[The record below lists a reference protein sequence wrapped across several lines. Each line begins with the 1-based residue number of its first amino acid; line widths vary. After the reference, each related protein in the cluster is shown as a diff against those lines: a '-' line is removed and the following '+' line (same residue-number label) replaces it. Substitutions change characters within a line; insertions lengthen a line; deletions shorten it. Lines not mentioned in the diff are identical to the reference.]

1 MRKLVVL
8 FAIALAVAF
17 ATSAYAEVQNV
28 KVGGDIRIRPLYQN
42 DITTL
47 NSSDDDDDYGFIEQ
61 RTRVIV
67 EADLTDNVAVAAT
80 IEAES
85 QWGLPENV
93 FSAIPGIDVRKEWE
107 AGFSEA
113 WVQLSELYYSPLTVK
128 IGRQYLHYGTGFVI
142 SSKEYE
148 NNFDA
153 VRAILNFDPWT
164 IDIVYSKLIETDGY
178 SPLAAAI
185 GLTADDIL
193 NANNDIDLWGGNV
206 RYTADTWTVEGY
218 VWGQRDRGYEIW
230 SFEEV
235 SSESVDPMTGF
246 EFTDIS
252 MQDVL
257 VSKPNLKPI
266 IFGIRGDITPIEN
279 LDLWGEVAYETGDI
293 GDQDLGAFG
302 ADVGA
307 TYTFADVAWRP
318 TLGAGWTFGQ
328 GDDTDA
334 DFYEFYEYNYYGY
347 AYSPEVSN
355 IHILNA
361 NLMVEP
367 VEKLALILDYYH
379 YIQDEE
385 KVQVMGDPTQDNGG
399 VMAATNG
406 TDKTLGNELDL
417 IAEYDY
423 TEDVSTQ
430 LYLAWF
436 WPGDAYDS
444 PADDDAYEIRG
455 EIIVSF

>member
-1 MRKLVVL
+1 MKKLVVL
-8 FAIALAVAF
+8 FAFALLIAFTTGAI
-17 ATSAYAEVQNV
+17 AEVQNV

-42 DITTL
+42 NITTL
-47 NSSDDDDDYGFIEQ
+47 NSSNNQDDYGYIEQ

-85 QWGLPENV
+85 GWGRPETV
-93 FSAIPGIDVRKEWE
+93 YSAIPGIDVRKEWT

-113 WVQLSELYYSPLTVK
+113 WVQLSELYYTPLTVK
-128 IGRQYLHYGTGFVI
+128 LGRQYLNYGTGFVI

-164 IDIVYSKLIETDGY
+164 IDIVYSKMVETLGY
-178 SPLAAAI
+178 SPLDAAI
-185 GLTADDIL
+185 GKTSGTNAD
-193 NANNDIDLWGGNV
+193 NDIDLWGGNV
-206 RYTADTWTVEGY
+206 RYAADTWTLEGY
-218 VWGQRDRGYEIW
+218 IWGQVDHGYELA
-230 SFEEV
+230 
-235 SSESVDPMTGF
+235 DGT
-246 EFTDIS
+246 
-252 MQDVL
+252 
-257 VSKPNLKPI
+257 KPKLKPI

-279 LDLWGEVAYETGDI
+279 LDLWGELAYEDGKI
-293 GDQDLGAFG
+293 FGQSLGAFG
-302 ADVGA
+302 ADVGG

-318 TLGAGWTFGQ
+318 TIGAGWTWGE
-328 GDDTDA
+328 GHSSKA

-347 AYSPEVSN
+347 AYSPMVSN
-355 IHILNA
+355 IHIINA
-361 NLMVEP
+361 NVSVEP
-367 VEKLALILDYYH
+367 IEKLALILDYYH
-379 YIQDEE
+379 YIQD
-385 KVQVMGDPTQDNGG
+385 KKKAMIHGDPTQDNGG
-399 VMAATNG
+399 VMAMTNG
-406 TDKTLGNELDL
+406 SKKTLGNELDL

-436 WPGDAYDS
+436 WAGDAYSS
-444 PADDDAYEIRG
+444 PAEDDAYEIRG